1 MLRLCLSLLLCCCV
15 LSGPAGLG
23 ASALAANSELSRC
36 LDAATI
42 LGAGGDVSDQALK
55 AAQSACA
62 SLKQSSPD
70 RNTRARIDRAAET
83 IDDEVQRRQGR
94 Q

>member
-1 MLRLCLSLLLCCCV
+1 MPRFVLSLLLCV
-15 LSGPAGLG
+15 LCGAAGIG

-42 LGAGGDVSDQALK
+42 LGAGGDVSNQELK

-62 SLKQSSPD
+62 RLKQSSPD
-70 RNTRARIDRAAET
+70 RRTLARIDRAAET
-83 IDDEVQRRQGR
+83 IDEEVQRRQAASR
-94 Q
+94 